1 MGHKIKIPKEMLMHI
16 DFNNTIHGGL
26 SEPVVHQKRE
36 ENGYEVIV
44 KVPGIEVD
52 DLQLEIANGKMSLY
66 HLLPIFSQ
74 REEDDEEQW
83 KTIRFI
89 STLMIPGDVDQD
101 NISARY
107 DEAKRHLVMSLPFN
121 HQQDDSRRKV
131 DIERW

>member
-16 DFNNTIHGGL
+16 DFNNTIHGGF
-26 SEPVVHQKRE
+26 SEPSVYQKKE
-36 ENGYEVIV
+36 ENGYEVVV

-66 HLLPIFSQ
+66 HLLPIFSH
-74 REEDDEEQW
+74 EEEKEEQW

-89 STLMIPGDVDQD
+89 STIVIPNDVDQD
-101 NISARY
+101 NISAHY
-107 DEAKRHLVMSLPFN
+107 DDTKRHLVMNLPFN

-131 DIERW
+131 EIERW

>member
-16 DFNNTIHGGL
+16 DFNNTIHGGF
-26 SEPVVHQKRE
+26 SEPSVHQKRE
-36 ENGYEVIV
+36 ENGYEVVV

-74 REEDDEEQW
+74 QEEKEEQW
-83 KTIRFI
+83 KTVRFI
-89 STLMIPGDVDQD
+89 STIVIPNDVDQD

-107 DEAKRHLVMSLPFN
+107 DDEKRRLVMNLPFN
-121 HQQDDSRRKV
+121 HQQDDFRRKV
-131 DIERW
+131 EIERW

>member
-16 DFNNTIHGGL
+16 DFNNTIHGGVT
-26 SEPVVHQKRE
+26 EPVVHQKRE
-36 ENGYEVIV
+36 EYGYEVTV
-44 KVPGIEVD
+44 KVPGIEVE
-52 DLQLEIANGKMSLY
+52 DLQLEIANGKMSLF
-66 HLLPIFSQ
+66 HLLPIFAEQ
-74 REEDDEEQW
+74 EEQEEQW

-121 HQQDDSRRKV
+121 QQQDDSRRKV
-131 DIERW
+131 DIVRW